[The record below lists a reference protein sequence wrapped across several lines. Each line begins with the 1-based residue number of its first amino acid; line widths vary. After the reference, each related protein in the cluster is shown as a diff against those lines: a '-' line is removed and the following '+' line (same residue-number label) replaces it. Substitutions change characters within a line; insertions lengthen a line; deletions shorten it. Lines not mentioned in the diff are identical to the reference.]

1 MYTDLVKYV
10 RRRRLVPRLARATAG
25 CLLGG
30 AMLVPL
36 GPTTT
41 SQAVNQMNATSMRGV
56 PSVASRPVVRDSMVW
71 VPERAVRL
79 LGEGTVMVPGHW
91 ERRLPEGREVYV
103 SPLTVRDPE
112 TGATTTLPAATRRP
126 VDERTGP

>member
-1 MYTDLVKYV
+1 MYTDLVMKSH
-10 RRRRLVPRLARATAG
+10 RHRTLRRLALGTAG

-56 PSVASRPVVRDSMVW
+56 PSVASRPVVRDSMIW
-71 VPERAVRL
+71 VPDRAVRL
-79 LGEGTVMVPGHW
+79 PGEGTVMVPGHW
-91 ERRLPEGREVYV
+91 ERRLPDGREVYV
-103 SPLTVRDPE
+103 PPLTVRNPE
-112 TGATTTLPAATRRP
+112 TGATTALPAATRPP

>member
-1 MYTDLVKYV
+1 MYTDVMMTSGCRRVV
-10 RRRRLVPRLARATAG
+10 RRLARGTAG

-56 PSVASRPVVRDSMVW
+56 PSVAARPVVRDSMIW
-71 VPERAVRL
+71 VPDRAVRL
-79 LGEGTVMVPGHW
+79 PGEGTVVVPGHW

-103 SPLTVRDPE
+103 PPLTVRNPE
-112 TGATTTLPAATRRP
+112 TGVTTTLPAAVLPP
-126 VDERTGP
+126 VDERTAP